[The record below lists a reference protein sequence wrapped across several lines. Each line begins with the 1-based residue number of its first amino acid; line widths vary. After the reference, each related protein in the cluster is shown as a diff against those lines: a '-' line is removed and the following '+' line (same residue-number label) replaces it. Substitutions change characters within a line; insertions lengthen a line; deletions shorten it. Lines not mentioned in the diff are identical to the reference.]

1 MLSFSDLIITKNAEG
16 IPTALGYPINS
27 ILLQQNKPLFMG
39 GGSGTK
45 CQTNNS
51 SLFMN
56 PERLAVPS
64 GLVCMTQTVC
74 RKADEIGANEIGAD
88 EIGADAIGADAMD
101 YGANAMGA
109 DEMGANA
116 MGADE
121 YGSQSQII
129 PEDLYEQLLALAETK
144 PPKKLSRR
152 KQPVHKV
159 AKNNGAKNKTKKKK

>member
-1 MLSFSDLIITKNAEG
+1 
-16 IPTALGYPINS
+16 
-27 ILLQQNKPLFMG
+27 MG

-74 RKADEIGANEIGAD
+74 RKADEIGAD
-88 EIGADAIGADAMD
+88 EIGADAID
-101 YGANAMGA
+101 YGAH
-109 DEMGANA
+109 EI
-116 MGADE
+116 GADE

-159 AKNNGAKNKTKKKK
+159 TKNNGAKNNGAKNKTKRKK

>member
-1 MLSFSDLIITKNAEG
+1 MLSFSDLIITKNDEG

-88 EIGADAIGADAMD
+88 AID
-101 YGANAMGA
+101 YGAIDYGA

-116 MGADE
+116 MDYGADE

-159 AKNNGAKNKTKKKK
+159 TKNNGAKNKTKRKK